1 MAQTVT
7 LMATTREKT
16 GKGAARQ
23 ARFNKQVPAV
33 IYGHGRATQPLMV
46 DALALEKALTGIE
59 PESTLIELTVDGK
72 KSRTLI
78 REIQR
83 HPIRPDI
90 IHVDFY
96 EIRGGEK
103 ITLKVPVHLVGTP
116 DGVRNAGGGNPGPES
131 AATRHNAGF
140 LVADALAAHWQFPPF
155 RRAERARAT
164 EGSIASTPVRILK
177 PTTFM
182 NRSGAALAS
191 LRADPTFTPERD
203 LLILVDD
210 FQIPL
215 GTFRLRPDGSAG
227 GHNGLKSIEGAL
239 QSQQYARLRI
249 GVGPL
254 PEGTGDWA
262 DYVLNAFE
270 PAELEQVESLI
281 PRMIE
286 AVDGWLREGC

>member
-1 MAQTVT
+1 M
-7 LMATTREKT
+7 R
-16 GKGAARQ
+16 
-23 ARFNKQVPAV
+23 AV
-33 IYGHGRATQPLMV
+33 
-46 DALALEKALTGIE
+46 
-59 PESTLIELTVDGK
+59 
-72 KSRTLI
+72 
-78 REIQR
+78 
-83 HPIRPDI
+83 
-90 IHVDFY
+90 
-96 EIRGGEK
+96 
-103 ITLKVPVHLVGTP
+103 VGL
-116 DGVRNAGGGNPGPES
+116 GNPGPEY

-140 LVADALAAHWQFPPF
+140 LLADAVARRWNLPPF

-164 EGSIASTPVRILK
+164 AGTVAGVPVRILK

-191 LRADPTFTPERD
+191 LRADPAFTPARD

-281 PRMIE
+281 PQMID
-286 AVDGWLREGC
+286 AVDKWLKT

>member
-1 MAQTVT
+1 VA
-7 LMATTREKT
+7 
-16 GKGAARQ
+16 
-23 ARFNKQVPAV
+23 
-33 IYGHGRATQPLMV
+33 
-46 DALALEKALTGIE
+46 
-59 PESTLIELTVDGK
+59 
-72 KSRTLI
+72 
-78 REIQR
+78 
-83 HPIRPDI
+83 
-90 IHVDFY
+90 
-96 EIRGGEK
+96 
-103 ITLKVPVHLVGTP
+103 
-116 DGVRNAGGGNPGPES
+116 GV
-131 AATRHNAGF
+131 
-140 LVADALAAHWQFPPF
+140 
-155 RRAERARAT
+155 
-164 EGSIASTPVRILK
+164 PVRILK

-191 LRADPTFTPERD
+191 LRADPAFTSARD

-215 GTFRLRPDGSAG
+215 GTFRFRPDGSAG

-281 PRMIE
+281 PQMID
-286 AVDGWLREGC
+286 AVDKWLKT

>member
-1 MAQTVT
+1 M
-7 LMATTREKT
+7 R
-16 GKGAARQ
+16 
-23 ARFNKQVPAV
+23 AV
-33 IYGHGRATQPLMV
+33 
-46 DALALEKALTGIE
+46 
-59 PESTLIELTVDGK
+59 
-72 KSRTLI
+72 
-78 REIQR
+78 
-83 HPIRPDI
+83 
-90 IHVDFY
+90 
-96 EIRGGEK
+96 
-103 ITLKVPVHLVGTP
+103 VGL
-116 DGVRNAGGGNPGPES
+116 GNPGPDY

-140 LVADALAAHWQFPPF
+140 LLADRVAEHWQLPPF

-164 EGSIASTPVRILK
+164 EGTVDGIAVRILK

-191 LRADPTFTPERD
+191 LRADPTFEAARD

-215 GTFRLRPDGSAG
+215 GTFRFRPDGSAG

-254 PEGTGDWA
+254 PDGTGDWA
-262 DYVLNAFE
+262 DYVLAPFE
-270 PAELEQVESLI
+270 PQELEQVTLLM

-286 AVDGWLREGC
+286 EVEKWLRS

>member
-1 MAQTVT
+1 
-7 LMATTREKT
+7 LR
-16 GKGAARQ
+16 
-23 ARFNKQVPAV
+23 AV
-33 IYGHGRATQPLMV
+33 
-46 DALALEKALTGIE
+46 
-59 PESTLIELTVDGK
+59 
-72 KSRTLI
+72 
-78 REIQR
+78 
-83 HPIRPDI
+83 
-90 IHVDFY
+90 
-96 EIRGGEK
+96 
-103 ITLKVPVHLVGTP
+103 VGL
-116 DGVRNAGGGNPGPES
+116 GNPGPEY

-140 LVADALAAHWQFPPF
+140 LLADAVARHWNLPPF

-164 EGSIASTPVRILK
+164 AGTVAGVSVRILK

-191 LRADPTFTPERD
+191 LRADPAFTPARD

-281 PRMIE
+281 PQMID
-286 AVDGWLREGC
+286 AVDKWLKT